1 MPTTDI
7 KERVAQ
13 IIASEVVPL
22 LQMDGGSVEVVNV
35 QDGVVQV
42 RLHGTCAS
50 CPSVT
55 YAVIMGVEQEL
66 RKRVPE
72 VEYLEA
78 VP

>member
-1 MPTTDI
+1 MSQIDF
-7 KERVAQ
+7 KAHVAK
-13 IIASEVVPL
+13 IIAEEVTPL
-22 LQMDGGSVEVVNV
+22 LQMDGGSVEVVDV
-35 QDGVVQV
+35 TDGVVQV

-50 CPSVT
+50 CPSTT

-66 RKRVPE
+66 RKRVPG